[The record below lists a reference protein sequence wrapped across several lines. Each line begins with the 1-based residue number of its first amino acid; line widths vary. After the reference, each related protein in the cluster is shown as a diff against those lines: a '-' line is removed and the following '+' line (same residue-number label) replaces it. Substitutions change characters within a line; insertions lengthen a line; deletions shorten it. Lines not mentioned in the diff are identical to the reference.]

1 MRQSKEWKKTTSGC
15 RSQFEVVTYLP
26 IPSCLAELAFHI
38 FAFNRLAVPLEQHRR
53 AEAVEKATTTMA
65 LPATTERLAFCAD
78 GGLNEVRSLMRHL
91 VAKRARKPIRW
102 IMTSTTFSVDRVC
115 TCALPIARC
124 KM

>member
-1 MRQSKEWKKTTSGC
+1 MRQGEEWQTSISSFG
-15 RSQFEVVTYLP
+15 SYFEYVTHLP
-26 IPSCLAELAFHI
+26 IPSCLAQLALHV
-38 FAFNRLAVPLEQHRR
+38 FAFNRLTVPLEQHRR

-115 TCALPIARC
+115 T
-124 KM
+124 